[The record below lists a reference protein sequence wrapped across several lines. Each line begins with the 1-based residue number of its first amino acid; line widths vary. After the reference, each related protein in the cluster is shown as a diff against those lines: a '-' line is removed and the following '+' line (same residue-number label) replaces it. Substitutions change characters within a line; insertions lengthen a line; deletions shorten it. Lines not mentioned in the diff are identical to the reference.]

1 MTANS
6 NDPANPYDITDYQTI
21 RAQWYCKLPL
31 RLWSLT
37 SLWQNIESLEAKH
50 AETLLELHQLTHTLA
65 GSSGSFGFSELGRAA
80 RNMTN
85 QLTHVIEQ
93 SADAGET
100 EYHILDHQLKQIQQI
115 FDQNYRHRMD
125 SIDNSLAS
133 LDRPAKIVKEDA
145 LIYILEDNEELGQE
159 LQRQL
164 LPYGFKSKLFHCIAT
179 FKDAIDSELPNLIL
193 VDIHLPDG
201 NSLDALHQF
210 QKEYSSFPPTIAIS
224 LDDDMSTQMK
234 AAHAEITAFLSKP
247 IDIQRLT
254 DILDQLVLSH
264 DNEPYRILL
273 VDDEIENLF
282 KTEQM
287 LSNSGMM
294 VECLSDP
301 RKTFDA
307 IRRFMPDLVLVDIYM
322 HECNGVDL
330 VRSIRY
336 NPEFESTSL
345 AYYSIEDDDEKQI
358 LAMEVGADDFLN
370 KSLSPYLFS
379 LAVAAKAARARRIR
393 HLIVQDSLTHLL
405 NHTHSHE
412 LLDSRLSK
420 AIENSEPLAV
430 VMVDLDNFKAINDDY
445 GHQAG
450 DGVLKNLAHLLKQRL
465 RTTDSAGRYGGEKFI
480 LILPNTTELEA
491 TELIKKIK
499 HNFSRLEHLGSDND
513 VFKVTLSAGIACY
526 PNFNTSRCL
535 IQAADRAL
543 YDAKKAG
550 RNRVRLA
557 EPDSE

>member
-179 FKDAIDSELPNLIL
+179 FKDAIDSELP
-193 VDIHLPDG
+193 
-201 NSLDALHQF
+201 
-210 QKEYSSFPPTIAIS
+210 
-224 LDDDMSTQMK
+224 
-234 AAHAEITAFLSKP
+234 
-247 IDIQRLT
+247 
-254 DILDQLVLSH
+254 
-264 DNEPYRILL
+264 
-273 VDDEIENLF
+273 
-282 KTEQM
+282 
-287 LSNSGMM
+287 
-294 VECLSDP
+294 
-301 RKTFDA
+301 
-307 IRRFMPDLVLVDIYM
+307 
-322 HECNGVDL
+322 
-330 VRSIRY
+330 
-336 NPEFESTSL
+336 
-345 AYYSIEDDDEKQI
+345 
-358 LAMEVGADDFLN
+358 
-370 KSLSPYLFS
+370 
-379 LAVAAKAARARRIR
+379 
-393 HLIVQDSLTHLL
+393 
-405 NHTHSHE
+405 
-412 LLDSRLSK
+412 
-420 AIENSEPLAV
+420 
-430 VMVDLDNFKAINDDY
+430 
-445 GHQAG
+445 
-450 DGVLKNLAHLLKQRL
+450 
-465 RTTDSAGRYGGEKFI
+465 
-480 LILPNTTELEA
+480 
-491 TELIKKIK
+491 
-499 HNFSRLEHLGSDND
+499 
-513 VFKVTLSAGIACY
+513 
-526 PNFNTSRCL
+526 
-535 IQAADRAL
+535 
-543 YDAKKAG
+543 
-550 RNRVRLA
+550 
-557 EPDSE
+557 